1 MSRTPIL
8 NVPGIQFS
16 RIKPYQH
23 RQKEYHSTGYS
34 GRITESGQVHVRKGY
49 YTSVKVSRAWRI
61 GFKNVG
67 NVPVDI
73 MMRFS
78 VHDKYGKLENFE
90 HVYRNLRPGEPAEIY
105 FEVQDKKANIMFER
119 VEVYANEQLLSSTEV
134 KQLMPRMAWGLK
146 SWAVALFMAIIT
158 AMALTD
164 PQPMNFVSIMLPFL
178 ALTIMGAGIL
188 NRTPVILMLLLFS
201 LVPFSS
207 HSLEIRTTIMV
218 MGLAYLYWVW
228 KKRHSIKDFLM
239 ASATHS
245 S

>member
-1 MSRTPIL
+1 MNLTIL

-16 RIKPYQH
+16 KIKPYQH

-34 GRITESGQVHVRKGY
+34 GRITESGHVYARKGY
-49 YTSVKVSRAWRI
+49 YTSIKVSQAWRI

-78 VHDKYGKLENFE
+78 VYDKYGKLETFAQL
-90 HVYRNLRPGEPAEIY
+90 YRNLRPGEPAETF
-105 FEVQDKKANIMFER
+105 FEVQDKKAKILFDT
-119 VEVYANEQLLSSTEV
+119 VEIYANDQLLSTTEV
-134 KQLMPRMAWGLK
+134 MQFMPRMGWGLK
-146 SWAVALFMAIIT
+146 SWAVALFMAIFA
-158 AMALTD
+158 AMALTE
-164 PQPMNFVSIMLPFL
+164 PQPLNFASIILPFF

-188 NRTPVILMLLLFS
+188 NRTPVILMLLLLS

-207 HSLEIRTTIMV
+207 HSLEIGTTIML
-218 MGLAYLYWVW
+218 MGLVYLYFVW

-239 ASATHS
+239 ASATPS
-245 S
+245 M